1 LNKNIIALG
10 FVSFF
15 TDMASNMVTTI
26 LPIYV
31 VFGLHNGVDKLGY
44 ILAIATIISYG
55 FRFLFGYL
63 SDKYQVVKPFV
74 VLGYFISALSKPLLY
89 FGNSWESIA
98 TLRGIERVGKALRS
112 ATKDKMISE
121 FSEKKSG
128 RTFGFHK
135 MMDIAGEMV
144 GATIVFIILFFSGKS
159 IEIFKS
165 IFAWTLLPGILGVVI
180 VVFFVDDVP
189 YKKEDRKRLLL
200 ANDKKLLPM
209 LFVYLGFSFFMFSD
223 SFFIIKAKETI
234 KIEYIPLMVILLTFT
249 QAVASYFFG
258 IMIDKIGVVKIVIL
272 SFVFAIFSMGFLYYK
287 LIIQSFIFLG
297 LFLVSSSNA
306 IRSYISDNAANK
318 GSAYGV
324 LYAGVAIFSSLG
336 AITIGE
342 IWQYFGDKIAIIF
355 SLSGIALMSLVLMV
369 SKKRYEYRQ

>member
-1 LNKNIIALG
+1 MNKNIIALG

-121 FSEKKSG
+121 FSEKNPEELS
-128 RTFGFHK
+128 
-135 MMDIAGEMV
+135 D
-144 GATIVFIILFFSGKS
+144 FIK
-159 IEIFKS
+159 
-165 IFAWTLLPGILGVVI
+165 
-180 VVFFVDDVP
+180 
-189 YKKEDRKRLLL
+189 
-200 ANDKKLLPM
+200 
-209 LFVYLGFSFFMFSD
+209 
-223 SFFIIKAKETI
+223 
-234 KIEYIPLMVILLTFT
+234 
-249 QAVASYFFG
+249 
-258 IMIDKIGVVKIVIL
+258 
-272 SFVFAIFSMGFLYYK
+272 
-287 LIIQSFIFLG
+287 
-297 LFLVSSSNA
+297 
-306 IRSYISDNAANK
+306 
-318 GSAYGV
+318 
-324 LYAGVAIFSSLG
+324 
-336 AITIGE
+336 
-342 IWQYFGDKIAIIF
+342 
-355 SLSGIALMSLVLMV
+355 
-369 SKKRYEYRQ
+369 